1 MPTKRR
7 FLHRSAVLFQRAN
20 VSCSTISKSFQ
31 KSLRARKGKRK
42 SRRHDRGG
50 DTIYAPLEHFLRR
63 STFFFPFLTRETNPV
78 DRFTG
83 ALIPRDSS
91 HPWWCRVT
99 VADFFPSSFFFF
111 PPLFFFTTRGSRG
124 SPTLGPLTRVYT
136 AKPILIER
144 NNAHARVTI
153 EARIR
158 KRGRTQKASAREH
171 EHSRGVEIES
181 QGLATP
187 ELHAALGRDW
197 LKGRKFAYYK

>member
-83 ALIPRDSS
+83 ALPRDSS

-111 PPLFFFTTRGSRG
+111 FPRPLFFSRHADLAARRRLAL
-124 SPTLGPLTRVYT
+124 SRVYT
-136 AKPILIER
+136 QR
-144 NNAHARVTI
+144 NR
-153 EARIR
+153 
-158 KRGRTQKASAREH
+158 
-171 EHSRGVEIES
+171 
-181 QGLATP
+181 
-187 ELHAALGRDW
+187 
-197 LKGRKFAYYK
+197 Y